1 MLELEPVLELELL
14 VPLALILLEQ
24 LLELELEPV
33 LEELLEPELE
43 LEPSLTLPRPLVLLP
58 LELLQEL
65 LEPPHMLVLEV
76 RRITETMV

>member
-1 MLELEPVLELELL
+1 MLELELL

-24 LLELELEPV
+24 LLELELEPG